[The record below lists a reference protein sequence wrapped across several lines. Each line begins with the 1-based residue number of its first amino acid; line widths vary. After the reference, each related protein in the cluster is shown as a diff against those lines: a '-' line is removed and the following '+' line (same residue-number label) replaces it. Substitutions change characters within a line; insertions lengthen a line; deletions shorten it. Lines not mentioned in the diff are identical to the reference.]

1 MPAGARVSV
10 SYNEFFPLPGV
21 TLSGLEVPD
30 GPRSL
35 YDTAGGE
42 VAGAFDAELPLPL
55 LPYATTSSGRVS
67 TFFDDYYNRIHI
79 IPMEI
84 DFGTLVIDS
93 QRQVSVWNAY
103 LSGVTTL
110 DAVTFSAPVGITV
123 SGFET
128 PVTFQPL
135 ELKSGTVDASI
146 SGPATVD
153 MTIFWAFNTGDVEPL
168 SVTGLRAKFLPL
180 KPNWASSQGYRVQY
194 EFKTEII
201 ESRSGREQ
209 RIALRSQPRQ
219 SLNYQSMVRAEQF
232 RAIKGLLW
240 QWHPYAFMQ
249 PDFATYVDLVLP
261 MEAGDTDFL
270 SPVAVS
276 WMVPG
281 QPLLFVSGE
290 VQEIRTIGSV
300 DVDGVHLRPDSNR
313 AWPVG
318 TRVYL
323 ALAGNLPN
331 EVTLNHPTNDIAEL
345 GVSFQ
350 VTPGSLQRLPPP
362 AAAQSFNGR
371 ELFLLKPNWGRPVSR
386 PRIHP
391 VEIIDFDRG
400 LTSRFVPI
408 KFGTMAHRA
417 NYLGR
422 DQAGATQL
430 IDFFRRMRGRQGEFY
445 MPTWEKDFVLKEPSS
460 SGSQTLLVEGFDFY
474 SQYVG
479 STVMKAVYVMLLN
492 GTVLTRVIS
501 GMTLVNDGA
510 DTLISVTG
518 AWGTTISEA
527 TTVLTGWLPAWRLS
541 SDNLTV
547 DWRTDSVAEIQL
559 TMETIE
565 DLPVESP

>member
-1 MPAGARVSV
+1 MPAGARISV
-10 SYNEFFPLPGV
+10 SYNEFFQLPGV

-35 YDTAGGE
+35 FDTAGGE
-42 VAGAFDAELPLPL
+42 LGGSFDAELPLPL
-55 LPYATTSSGRVS
+55 LPYAPAGAGLVS

-79 IPMEI
+79 IPLEI
-84 DFGTLVIDS
+84 DFGTLVIET

-110 DAVTFSAPVGITV
+110 ESVSFSAPAGITV
-123 SGFET
+123 LGFDA
-128 PVTFQPL
+128 PVDFQPL
-135 ELKSGTVDASI
+135 ELKSGVVNASM
-146 SGPATVD
+146 SGPASID
-153 MTIFWAFNTGDVEPL
+153 MTVFWTFNTGDVEKL
-168 SVTGLRAKFLPL
+168 GVFGSRAKFLPL
-180 KPNWASSQGYRVQY
+180 KPNWSSSQGYRVQY

-219 SLNYQSMVRAEQF
+219 SLNYQSMVRADQF

-240 QWHPYAFMQ
+240 QWHPYAFVQ
-249 PDFATYVDLVLP
+249 PDFAAYIDLDVP
-261 MEAGDTDFL
+261 MEAGDTAFV
-270 SPVAVS
+270 PAVAVS
-276 WMVPG
+276 WMVAG
-281 QPLLFVSGE
+281 QSLLFVNGTD
-290 VQEIRTIGSV
+290 QEIRRIGSV
-300 DVDGVHLRPDSNR
+300 DVDGVNLRPDSNR
-313 AWPVG
+313 AWPAD

-345 GVSFQ
+345 GVSFE

-362 AAAQSFNGR
+362 AAPLTFNGR

-422 DQAGATQL
+422 NQAGATQL

-460 SGSQTLLVEGFDFY
+460 SGSQTLMVEGFDFY

-479 STVMKAVYVMLLN
+479 STVMKVVYVMLLD
-492 GTVLTRVIS
+492 GTVLTRVVS

-527 TTVLTGWLPAWRLS
+527 TTVLTGWLPVWRLS

-565 DLPVESP
+565 DLPVETP